1 MDIEGLPEDM
11 KDGYYALKHGAY
23 TIECEVTDALDQAN
37 DLSAFK
43 EAVRNKMQDL
53 ISEAQGIFAAFCD
66 EPKAIV
72 LDAKKYAIWISG
84 LTAAPRAQNHNVQYK
99 TLWDI
104 PFSYL
109 PEYVF
114 ESGFE
119 IARQQLP
126 SDGAYVSI
134 SYPAAKELKISW
146 INVPEGEAVAT

>member
-1 MDIEGLPEDM
+1 VDIEGLPEDM

-43 EAVRNKMQDL
+43 EAVKVKMQDL
-53 ISEAQGIFAAFCD
+53 ISEAQGIIATFCD
-66 EPKAIV
+66 EPNTIV
-72 LDAKKYAIWISG
+72 LDAKKYAIWING
-84 LTAAPRAQNHNVQYK
+84 LAAAPRAQNYCVQYK

-109 PEYVF
+109 PEYIF

-119 IARQQLP
+119 IAKQQLP
-126 SDGAYVSI
+126 SDGACVNI
-134 SYPAAKELKISW
+134 SYPAARELNISW
-146 INVPEGEAVAT
+146 INVPEGEVVAT